1 MEIKLIDGEFDAAEA
16 REILIKLIDF
26 KINFHE
32 AKIFSAQERNTNPG
46 LHSMIRIE
54 ELKRAKK
61 ELIDIFNEMG
71 SVELIKIRSKVELL
85 MESKITA

>member
-1 MEIKLIDGEFDAAEA
+1 MEIKLIDGEFNAAEA

-54 ELKRAKK
+54 ELKKSK
-61 ELIDIFNEMG
+61 IELMNMFNEMNR
-71 SVELIKIRSKVELL
+71 VDLVKINSKVELL